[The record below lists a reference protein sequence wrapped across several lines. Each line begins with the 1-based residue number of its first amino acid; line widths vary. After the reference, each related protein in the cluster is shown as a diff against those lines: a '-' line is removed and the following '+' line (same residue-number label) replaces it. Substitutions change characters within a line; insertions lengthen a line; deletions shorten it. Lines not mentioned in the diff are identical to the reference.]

1 MRRPPPA
8 GLAAP
13 PRVLF
18 LHCTYA
24 GWATRRENI
33 ERHVGGDGRIRT
45 SHHEVT
51 GWQPSGGIER
61 LPLLPKAIKGRA
73 RALVEARHFAG
84 LPRPDA
90 VWTSA
95 NELALP
101 YLWAF
106 SGPMRRPLILET
118 DWTFA
123 QQEAFAPVYFERAP
137 RRGLRRRVS
146 AWQEMRVFSRV
157 TLFTPIS
164 SWAADGLRRL
174 GVEEERIHVLHP
186 GVDLAAW
193 RAPAR
198 PVRPPGDKLRLLFV
212 GGDFRRKGGDLLVAA
227 LRGGLCEEVTV
238 DVVTR
243 SDVEST
249 PGLTVHRAA
258 PNSPALRALYAR
270 ADLFVLPT
278 RAECLG
284 FAFIEAMASGLPVI
298 AGDVGGVRDV
308 VLPGKTGWLIR
319 PEPGDLVAAIRAAVA
334 QRDTLP
340 ALGRCAR
347 AVAEERFDGRR
358 NDRLLVDLLLDQV
371 QRWRSGK
378 ALSEA
383 TA

>member
-1 MRRPPPA
+1 MRRQPPSRQSR
-8 GLAAP
+8 P

-18 LHCTYA
+18 MHCTYA
-24 GWATRRENI
+24 GWATRRQNVEQ
-33 ERHVGGDGRIRT
+33 HVRADGRVRA
-45 SHHEVT
+45 SHRAVT
-51 GWQPSGGIER
+51 GWQPSGAIER
-61 LPLLPKAIKGRA
+61 LPLLPGGLKGRMRALWEA
-73 RALVEARHFAG
+73 RAFAS

-106 SGPMRRPLILET
+106 SGPLRRPLILET

-123 QQEAFAPVYFERAP
+123 QQEDFAPVYFGRP
-137 RRGLRRRVS
+137 RRRGLRRWAS
-146 AWQEMRVFSRV
+146 AWQEKRVFDRV

-174 GVEEERIHVLHP
+174 GVEDERIQVLHP

-193 RAPAR
+193 QAPPRAPR
-198 PVRPPGDKLRLLFV
+198 PAGEKLRILFV
-212 GGDFRRKGGDLLVAA
+212 GGDFRRKGGDLIADA
-227 LRGGLCEEVTV
+227 LRAGLHEEVGV
-238 DVVTR
+238 DAVTR
-243 SDVEST
+243 SEVEPV
-249 PGLTVHRAA
+249 PGLTVHRAE

-308 VLPGKTGWLIR
+308 VLPGRTGWLIR
-319 PEPGDLVAAIRAAVA
+319 PQAADLMAAIRAAIA
-334 QRDTLP
+334 GRDRLS
-340 ALGRCAR
+340 AFGRHAR
-347 AVAEERFDGRR
+347 AIAEERFDGHR
-358 NDRLLVDLLLDQV
+358 NDRLLVDLLLDQIR
-371 QRWRSGK
+371 RWQPEHFPT
-378 ALSEA
+378 EA
-383 TA
+383 HA